1 MINKIIKL
9 KNNDLCQN
17 LDRYINKLNQDLIH
31 KNQHIVMQLVI
42 IKVLLNKIKLIIKTQ
57 VVFWINQ

>member
-1 MINKIIKL
+1 MINKIINL

-57 VVFWINQ
+57 VVF

>member
-1 MINKIIKL
+1 MINKIINL

>member
-57 VVFWINQ
+57 VVF